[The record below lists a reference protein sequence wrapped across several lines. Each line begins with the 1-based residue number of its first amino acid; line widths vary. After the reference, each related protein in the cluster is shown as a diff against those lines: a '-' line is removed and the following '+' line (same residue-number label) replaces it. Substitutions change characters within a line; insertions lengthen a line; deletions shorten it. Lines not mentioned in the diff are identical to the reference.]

1 VNARWAELRYFMLL
15 DRATE
20 RSIHPAQEK
29 NEMLVLSRKPGERIV
44 IGENIVLTVLG
55 VYGNKV
61 RLGVEAPRDLSIYR
75 EEIHRRRQDASR
87 HEAQEDERALLV
99 VDTIR

>member
-1 VNARWAELRYFMLL
+1 
-15 DRATE
+15 
-20 RSIHPAQEK
+20 
-29 NEMLVLSRKPGERIV
+29 MLVLSRKTGERIM

-55 VYGNKV
+55 VCGNKV

-87 HEAQEDERALLV
+87 HEAQDDERALLGAEDDSLAPERV
-99 VDTIR
+99 YASQGNFN